1 MADIGELQNIAGLS
15 ICYAVLL
22 THGIILSRRSLSK
35 ASVNDRTEF
44 W

>member
-1 MADIGELQNIAGLS
+1 MADVGELQNVACVS
-15 ICYAVLL
+15 ICYAALL
-22 THGIILSRRSLSK
+22 SHGIILSRRSLSK